1 MLDALTQIFYT
12 ISAALL
18 IPTELGLLAA
28 LFASCWGVG
37 TTLREG
43 LNRRRELP
51 KRQELETL
59 WTSGSETDANA
70 ARAELEASTG
80 SQPTAKKQL
89 ASTSALAVLASL
101 AEKIDD
107 EAFVEKTV
115 AELQNAMKERCERVD
130 RLVKTGP
137 ALGLMGTLIPLGPAL
152 LGLAEGDLET
162 LATNLVVAFS
172 TTVVGLTVA
181 LISSFVLT
189 TQKRRFRRDV
199 VFLNFAL
206 DRLSET
212 AKKAKEKAGSES
224 VEDKDVANGENG
236 GVR

>member
-1 MLDALTQIFYT
+1 MTAALTQIFYT

-28 LFASCWGVG
+28 LFASCWLVG

-43 LNRRRELP
+43 LSRRAELA
-51 KRQELETL
+51 KRQELEALWASGKNADATAAQTL
-59 WTSGSETDANA
+59 LKA
-70 ARAELEASTG
+70 AVASRT
-80 SQPTAKKQL
+80 TAGTLGTL
-89 ASTSALAVLASL
+89 ATL

-107 EAFVEKTV
+107 EPFVEKTV

-152 LGLAEGDLET
+152 LGLAKGDLET

-189 TQKRRFRRDV
+189 TLKRRFRRDV

-212 AKKAKEKAGSES
+212 AKKTKENVA
-224 VEDKDVANGENG
+224 DKDVANGENG
-236 GVR
+236 GER

>member
-1 MLDALTQIFYT
+1 MTAALTQIFYT

-18 IPTELGLLAA
+18 IPTELGLLVA
-28 LFASCWGVG
+28 LFVACWGVG

-43 LNRRRELP
+43 LSRRSELS
-51 KRQELETL
+51 KRQELEAL
-59 WTSGSETDANA
+59 WSSGQDADALEAQARLRAANALQTSGTLATLA
-70 ARAELEASTG
+70 ALS
-80 SQPTAKKQL
+80 
-89 ASTSALAVLASL
+89 
-101 AEKIDD
+101 EKIDD

-115 AELQNAMKERCERVD
+115 AELQNVMKERCERVD
-130 RLVKTGP
+130 RLVKMGP

-152 LGLAEGDLET
+152 LGLAKGDLET

-212 AKKAKEKAGSES
+212 TKKTKKNASLER
-224 VEDKDVANGENG
+224 VENKDVASEGNG
-236 GVR
+236 GEQ

>member
-1 MLDALTQIFYT
+1 MTAALTQIFYT

-18 IPTELGLLAA
+18 IPVELGLLVA
-28 LFASCWGVG
+28 LFAACWGVG
-37 TTLREG
+37 RTLREG
-43 LNRRRELP
+43 WSRRSELA

-59 WTSGSETDANA
+59 WTSGNVADATQAETLLKTSTT
-70 ARAELEASTG
+70 RSTG
-80 SQPTAKKQL
+80 TL
-89 ASTSALAVLASL
+89 ATLAAL

-107 EAFVEKTV
+107 AALVEKTV
-115 AELQNAMKERCERVD
+115 AELQNVMKERCERAD

-152 LGLAEGDLET
+152 LGLAQGDLET

-189 TQKRRFRRDV
+189 RQKRRFRRDV

-212 AKKAKEKAGSES
+212 AKKTKNASLES
-224 VEDKDVANGENG
+224 VEKKDVANGENG
-236 GVR
+236 GDR

>member
-1 MLDALTQIFYT
+1 MTAALTQIFYT

-18 IPTELGLLAA
+18 IPTELGLLVA
-28 LFASCWGVG
+28 LFAACWGVG

-43 LNRRRELP
+43 LSRRSELL

-59 WTSGSETDANA
+59 WSSGKDVDALEARTRLQATNA
-70 ARAELEASTG
+70 AQRSGTLT
-80 SQPTAKKQL
+80 
-89 ASTSALAVLASL
+89 ALAALS
-101 AEKIDD
+101 EKIDD

-115 AELQNAMKERCERVD
+115 AELQNVMKERCERVD
-130 RLVKTGP
+130 RLVKMGP

-152 LGLAEGDLET
+152 LGLAKGDLET

-212 AKKAKEKAGSES
+212 AKKTKECVCLENVGN
-224 VEDKDVANGENG
+224 KDVAKDGNG
-236 GVR
+236 GEQ

>member
-1 MLDALTQIFYT
+1 MTAALTQIFYT

-28 LFASCWGVG
+28 LFAACWLVG

-43 LNRRRELP
+43 IERRREIS
-51 KRQELETL
+51 KRQELEAL
-59 WTSGSETDANA
+59 WTSGNAGDASE
-70 ARAELEASTG
+70 ARARILAAAT
-80 SQPTAKKQL
+80 PTATTGTL
-89 ASTSALAVLASL
+89 AALAAL

-107 EAFVEKTV
+107 AAFVEKTV

-130 RLVKTGP
+130 CLVKTGP

-152 LGLAEGDLET
+152 LGLAKGDLET

-181 LISSFVLT
+181 LISSYVLT
-189 TQKRRFRRDV
+189 AQKRRFRRDV

-206 DRLSET
+206 DRLSEST
-212 AKKAKEKAGSES
+212 EKTNFSPLKNESER
-224 VEDKDVANGENG
+224 VENKDVAGDENG
-236 GVR
+236 GGQ

>member
-1 MLDALTQIFYT
+1 MTAALTQIFYT

-18 IPTELGLLAA
+18 IPTELGLLVA
-28 LFASCWGVG
+28 LFAACWGVG

-43 LNRRRELP
+43 LSRRSELL

-59 WTSGSETDANA
+59 WSSGKDVDALEARTRLRATNA
-70 ARAELEASTG
+70 AQMSGTLT
-80 SQPTAKKQL
+80 
-89 ASTSALAVLASL
+89 ALAALS
-101 AEKIDD
+101 EKIDD

-115 AELQNAMKERCERVD
+115 AELQNVMKERCERVD
-130 RLVKTGP
+130 RLVKMGP

-152 LGLAEGDLET
+152 LGLAKGDLET

-212 AKKAKEKAGSES
+212 AKKTKECVCLENVGN
-224 VEDKDVANGENG
+224 KDVAKDENG
-236 GVR
+236 GEQ

>member
-1 MLDALTQIFYT
+1 MTAALTQIFYT

-28 LFASCWGVG
+28 LFASCWLVG

-43 LNRRRELP
+43 LSRRAELT

-59 WTSGSETDANA
+59 WSSGKKAEA
-70 ARAELEASTG
+70 AEAQTLLKAAVAP
-80 SQPTAKKQL
+80 QTAAGTLGTL
-89 ASTSALAVLASL
+89 AAL

-107 EAFVEKTV
+107 EPFVEKTV

-152 LGLAEGDLET
+152 LGLAKGDLET

-189 TQKRRFRRDV
+189 TLKRRFRRDV

-212 AKKAKEKAGSES
+212 AKKAKENVA
-224 VEDKDVANGENG
+224 DKDVANGENG
-236 GVR
+236 GER

>member
-1 MLDALTQIFYT
+1 MTAALTQIFYT

-28 LFASCWGVG
+28 LFASRWLVG

-43 LNRRRELP
+43 LSRRAELA

-59 WTSGSETDANA
+59 WTSGKKADATEAQTLLKTTVASQTA
-70 ARAELEASTG
+70 AGTLGT
-80 SQPTAKKQL
+80 L
-89 ASTSALAVLASL
+89 AAL

-107 EAFVEKTV
+107 EPFVEKTV

-152 LGLAEGDLET
+152 LGLAKGDLET

-189 TQKRRFRRDV
+189 TQKRRFRHDV

-206 DRLSET
+206 DRLSEI
-212 AKKAKEKAGSES
+212 AKQTKENNKSER
-224 VEDKDVANGENG
+224 VENKDVAKEGKSENG
-236 GVR
+236 GER

>member
-1 MLDALTQIFYT
+1 MTAALTQIFYT

-18 IPTELGLLAA
+18 IPTELGLLVA
-28 LFASCWGVG
+28 LFAACWGVG

-43 LNRRRELP
+43 LSRRAELL

-59 WTSGSETDANA
+59 WSSGKDADALEAQTRLRAANA
-70 ARAELEASTG
+70 AQTTG
-80 SQPTAKKQL
+80 TL
-89 ASTSALAVLASL
+89 ATLATLS
-101 AEKIDD
+101 EKIDD

-115 AELQNAMKERCERVD
+115 AELQNVMKERCERVD

-152 LGLAEGDLET
+152 LGLAKGDMET

-206 DRLSET
+206 DRLGET
-212 AKKAKEKAGSES
+212 AKKSDAMKRVEK
-224 VEDKDVANGENG
+224 KDVANVENG
-236 GVR
+236 GDQ

>member
-1 MLDALTQIFYT
+1 MTAALTQIFYT

-28 LFASCWGVG
+28 LFASCWFVG

-43 LNRRRELP
+43 LARRAELA

-59 WTSGSETDANA
+59 WSSGKNADAT
-70 ARAELEASTG
+70 EAQTLLKTAVASQTATG
-80 SQPTAKKQL
+80 TLGTL
-89 ASTSALAVLASL
+89 ATL

-107 EAFVEKTV
+107 EPFVEKTV

-152 LGLAEGDLET
+152 LGLAKGDLET

-189 TQKRRFRRDV
+189 TLKRRFRRDV

-206 DRLSET
+206 DRLCEI
-212 AKKAKEKAGSES
+212 AKKAKENDESEL
-224 VEDKDVANGENG
+224 VQNKDVAKEKKSENG
-236 GVR
+236 GER

>member
-1 MLDALTQIFYT
+1 
-12 ISAALL
+12 
-18 IPTELGLLAA
+18 
-28 LFASCWGVG
+28 
-37 TTLREG
+37 
-43 LNRRRELP
+43 
-51 KRQELETL
+51 
-59 WTSGSETDANA
+59 
-70 ARAELEASTG
+70 
-80 SQPTAKKQL
+80 
-89 ASTSALAVLASL
+89 
-101 AEKIDD
+101 
-107 EAFVEKTV
+107 
-115 AELQNAMKERCERVD
+115 MKERCERAD

-152 LGLAEGDLET
+152 LGLAKGDLET

-212 AKKAKEKAGSES
+212 AKKTKESAEN
-224 VEDKDVANGENG
+224 KDVANCENG
-236 GVR
+236 GER

>member
-1 MLDALTQIFYT
+1 MTAALTQIFYT

-28 LFASCWGVG
+28 LFASCWLVG

-43 LNRRRELP
+43 LSRRSELA
-51 KRQELETL
+51 KRQELEAL
-59 WTSGSETDANA
+59 WTSGKNADATEAQTLLKA
-70 ARAELEASTG
+70 AVASRT
-80 SQPTAKKQL
+80 TAGTL
-89 ASTSALAVLASL
+89 GTLAVL

-107 EAFVEKTV
+107 EPFVEKTV

-152 LGLAEGDLET
+152 LGLAKGDLET

-189 TQKRRFRRDV
+189 TLKRRFRRDV

-212 AKKAKEKAGSES
+212 AKKTKENVA
-224 VEDKDVANGENG
+224 DKDVANGENG
-236 GVR
+236 GER

>member
-1 MLDALTQIFYT
+1 MTAALTQIFYT

-28 LFASCWGVG
+28 LFAACWLVG

-43 LNRRRELP
+43 LTRRSELT
-51 KRQELETL
+51 KRQELEAL
-59 WTSGSETDANA
+59 WT
-70 ARAELEASTG
+70 TG
-80 SQPTAKKQL
+80 SAADAREAQTRLQTLNPTGTL
-89 ASTSALAVLASL
+89 ATLAAL

-107 EAFVEKTV
+107 EAFVEKSV
-115 AELQNAMKERCERVD
+115 AELQNAMKERCERAD

-152 LGLAEGDLET
+152 LGLAKGDLET

-206 DRLSET
+206 DRLGET
-212 AKKAKEKAGSES
+212 AKKSDAMKRVEK
-224 VEDKDVANGENG
+224 KDVANVENG
-236 GVR
+236 GDQ

>member
-1 MLDALTQIFYT
+1 MTAALTQIFYT

-28 LFASCWGVG
+28 LFAACWLVG
-37 TTLREG
+37 TTLRQG
-43 LNRRRELP
+43 WARRLELL

-59 WTSGSETDANA
+59 WTSGNA
-70 ARAELEASTG
+70 ADAREAQTRLQTAG
-80 SQPTAKKQL
+80 ASQKAGTL
-89 ASTSALAVLASL
+89 ATLAAL

-107 EAFVEKTV
+107 EPFVEKTV
-115 AELQNAMKERCERVD
+115 AELQNAMKGRCERAD

-152 LGLAEGDLET
+152 LGLAKGDLET

-212 AKKAKEKAGSES
+212 AKKTKEN
-224 VEDKDVANGENG
+224 VVDKDVANGENG
-236 GVR
+236 GER

>member
-1 MLDALTQIFYT
+1 MTAALTQIFYT

-28 LFASCWGVG
+28 LFASCWLVG

-43 LNRRRELP
+43 LSRRAELA

-59 WTSGSETDANA
+59 WTSGKNADAT
-70 ARAELEASTG
+70 EAQTLLKTTVA
-80 SQPTAKKQL
+80 SQPTAGTLGTL
-89 ASTSALAVLASL
+89 AALV
-101 AEKIDD
+101 EKIDD
-107 EAFVEKTV
+107 EPFVEKTV

-152 LGLAEGDLET
+152 LGLAKGDLET

-189 TQKRRFRRDV
+189 TLKRRFRRDV

-212 AKKAKEKAGSES
+212 AKKTKENVA
-224 VEDKDVANGENG
+224 DKDVANGEKG
-236 GVR
+236 GER

>member
-1 MLDALTQIFYT
+1 MTAALTQIFYT

-18 IPTELGLLAA
+18 IPVELGLLVA
-28 LFASCWGVG
+28 LFAACWGG
-37 TTLREG
+37 GKTLREG
-43 LNRRRELP
+43 CSRRSELA

-59 WTSGSETDANA
+59 WTSGNVADAREAQTRLRA
-70 ARAELEASTG
+70 AA
-80 SQPTAKKQL
+80 QPTGTL
-89 ASTSALAVLASL
+89 ATLAAL

-115 AELQNAMKERCERVD
+115 AELQNVMKERCERVD
-130 RLVKTGP
+130 RLVKMGP

-152 LGLAEGDLET
+152 LGLAQGDLET

-189 TQKRRFRRDV
+189 AQKRRFRRDV

-212 AKKAKEKAGSES
+212 AKKTKTI
-224 VEDKDVANGENG
+224 VETERVGNKDVAKDGNEAEE
-236 GVR
+236 

>member
-1 MLDALTQIFYT
+1 MTAALTQIFYT

-28 LFASCWGVG
+28 LFAACWLVG
-37 TTLREG
+37 TTLRQG
-43 LNRRRELP
+43 WARRSELL
-51 KRQELETL
+51 KRRELETL
-59 WTSGSETDANA
+59 WTSDNA
-70 ARAELEASTG
+70 ADAQEAQTRLQTTG
-80 SQPTAKKQL
+80 ASQKAGTL
-89 ASTSALAVLASL
+89 ATLAAL

-115 AELQNAMKERCERVD
+115 AELQNAMKERCERAD

-152 LGLAEGDLET
+152 LGLAQGDLET

-212 AKKAKEKAGSES
+212 AKSAKKNAETERAENKS
-224 VEDKDVANGENG
+224 VANEENG
-236 GVR
+236 GER

>member
-1 MLDALTQIFYT
+1 MTAALTQIFYT

-28 LFASCWGVG
+28 LFASCWLVG

-43 LNRRRELP
+43 LSRRAELA
-51 KRQELETL
+51 KRQELEAFWASGKNADATEAQTL
-59 WTSGSETDANA
+59 LKA
-70 ARAELEASTG
+70 AVASRT
-80 SQPTAKKQL
+80 TAGTLGTL
-89 ASTSALAVLASL
+89 ATL

-107 EAFVEKTV
+107 EPFVEKTV

-152 LGLAEGDLET
+152 LGLAKGDLET

-189 TQKRRFRRDV
+189 TLKRRFRRDV

-212 AKKAKEKAGSES
+212 AKKTKENVA
-224 VEDKDVANGENG
+224 DKDVANGENG
-236 GVR
+236 GER

>member
-28 LFASCWGVG
+28 LFASCWLVG

-43 LNRRRELP
+43 LNRRRELS

-59 WTSGSETDANA
+59 WTSGSETA
-70 ARAELEASTG
+70 ARAELETTVG
-80 SQPTAKKQL
+80 SQTTAKKRL

-115 AELQNAMKERCERVD
+115 AELQNAMKERCERID

-181 LISSFVLT
+181 LISSWVLT

-212 AKKAKEKAGSES
+212 AKKTKENVA
-224 VEDKDVANGENG
+224 DKGVANGENG
-236 GVR
+236 GER

>member
-1 MLDALTQIFYT
+1 MTAALTQIFYT

-28 LFASCWGVG
+28 LFASCWLVG

-43 LNRRRELP
+43 LSRRAELA

-59 WTSGSETDANA
+59 LTSGKNADATEAQTLLKTTVASRTA
-70 ARAELEASTG
+70 AGTLGT
-80 SQPTAKKQL
+80 L
-89 ASTSALAVLASL
+89 AAL
-101 AEKIDD
+101 AEKIAD
-107 EAFVEKTV
+107 EPFVEKTA

-152 LGLAEGDLET
+152 LGLAKGDLET

-212 AKKAKEKAGSES
+212 AKKAKENVA
-224 VEDKDVANGENG
+224 DKDVANGENG
-236 GVR
+236 GER

>member
-1 MLDALTQIFYT
+1 MTAALTQIFYT

-28 LFASCWGVG
+28 LFVSCWFVG

-43 LNRRRELP
+43 LSRRAELA

-59 WTSGSETDANA
+59 WSSGKNADAT
-70 ARAELEASTG
+70 EAQTLLKG
-80 SQPTAKKQL
+80 AGTLGTLGTL
-89 ASTSALAVLASL
+89 ATL
-101 AEKIDD
+101 AEKIAD
-107 EAFVEKTV
+107 EPFVEKTV

-152 LGLAEGDLET
+152 LGLAKGDLET

-212 AKKAKEKAGSES
+212 AKKAKENDESER
-224 VEDKDVANGENG
+224 VQNKDVAKEGKCENG
-236 GVR
+236 GER

>member
-1 MLDALTQIFYT
+1 MTAALTQIFYT

-28 LFASCWGVG
+28 LFASCWLVG

-43 LNRRRELP
+43 LSRRSELA
-51 KRQELETL
+51 KRQELEAL
-59 WTSGSETDANA
+59 WTSGKNADATA
-70 ARAELEASTG
+70 AQTLLKAAVASRT
-80 SQPTAKKQL
+80 TAGTLGTL
-89 ASTSALAVLASL
+89 ATL

-107 EAFVEKTV
+107 EPFVEKTV

-152 LGLAEGDLET
+152 LGLAKGDLET

-189 TQKRRFRRDV
+189 TLKRRFRRDV

-212 AKKAKEKAGSES
+212 AKKTKENGESER
-224 VEDKDVANGENG
+224 VQNKDVAKDEKSENG
-236 GVR
+236 GER

>member
-1 MLDALTQIFYT
+1 MTAALTQIFYT

-28 LFASCWGVG
+28 LFASCWLVG

-43 LNRRRELP
+43 LSRRSELE
-51 KRQELETL
+51 KRQELEAL
-59 WTSGSETDANA
+59 WTNGKNA
-70 ARAELEASTG
+70 AATEAQTLLKTTVA
-80 SQPTAKKQL
+80 SQTAAGTLGTL
-89 ASTSALAVLASL
+89 AAL

-107 EAFVEKTV
+107 EPFVEKTV

-152 LGLAEGDLET
+152 LGLAKGDLET

-212 AKKAKEKAGSES
+212 TKKTKENVA
-224 VEDKDVANGENG
+224 DKDVANGENG
-236 GVR
+236 GER

>member
-1 MLDALTQIFYT
+1 MTAALTQIFYT

-18 IPTELGLLAA
+18 IPVELGLLAA
-28 LFASCWGVG
+28 LFAACWGVG
-37 TTLREG
+37 TTLREC
-43 LNRRRELP
+43 LSRRSELAKRREL
-51 KRQELETL
+51 ESL
-59 WTSGSETDANA
+59 WTSGNASDA
-70 ARAELEASTG
+70 REAQTRL
-80 SQPTAKKQL
+80 Q
-89 ASTSALAVLASL
+89 TSAAQTTGTLATLAALS
-101 AEKIDD
+101 EKIDD

-115 AELQNAMKERCERVD
+115 AELQNVMKERCERAD
-130 RLVKTGP
+130 RLVKMGP

-152 LGLAEGDLET
+152 LGLAKGDLET

-181 LISSFVLT
+181 LISSWVLT

-212 AKKAKEKAGSES
+212 AKKSKENVGSER
-224 VEDKDVANGENG
+224 VENKDVAEVADGGNG
-236 GVR
+236 GGR

>member
-1 MLDALTQIFYT
+1 MTAALTQIFYT

-28 LFASCWGVG
+28 LFASCWLVG

-43 LNRRRELP
+43 LSRRAELA

-59 WTSGSETDANA
+59 WTSGKNADAT
-70 ARAELEASTG
+70 EAQTLLKTTVA
-80 SQPTAKKQL
+80 SQTLGTL
-89 ASTSALAVLASL
+89 ATL

-107 EAFVEKTV
+107 EPFVEKTV

-152 LGLAEGDLET
+152 LGLAKGDLET

-189 TQKRRFRRDV
+189 TLKRRFRRDV

-212 AKKAKEKAGSES
+212 AKKTKENVA
-224 VEDKDVANGENG
+224 DKDVANGEKG
-236 GVR
+236 GER

>member
-1 MLDALTQIFYT
+1 MTAALTQIFYT

-18 IPTELGLLAA
+18 IPVELGLLVA
-28 LFASCWGVG
+28 LFAACWGVG
-37 TTLREG
+37 RTLREG
-43 LNRRRELP
+43 WSRRSELA

-59 WTSGSETDANA
+59 WTSGNVADAEEAQTRLQTSNPTGTLATLA
-70 ARAELEASTG
+70 A
-80 SQPTAKKQL
+80 
-89 ASTSALAVLASL
+89 L

-115 AELQNAMKERCERVD
+115 AELQNVMKERCERAD

-152 LGLAEGDLET
+152 LGLAKGDLET

-206 DRLSET
+206 DRLGET
-212 AKKAKEKAGSES
+212 AKKSDAMKRVEK
-224 VEDKDVANGENG
+224 KDVANVENG
-236 GVR
+236 GDQ

>member
-1 MLDALTQIFYT
+1 MTAALTQIFYT

-18 IPTELGLLAA
+18 IPVELGLLVA
-28 LFASCWGVG
+28 LFAACWGVG
-37 TTLREG
+37 RTLREG
-43 LNRRRELP
+43 WSRRSELA

-59 WTSGSETDANA
+59 WTSGNVADATQAETLLKTSTT
-70 ARAELEASTG
+70 RSTG
-80 SQPTAKKQL
+80 TL
-89 ASTSALAVLASL
+89 ATLAAL

-107 EAFVEKTV
+107 APLVEKTV
-115 AELQNAMKERCERVD
+115 AELQNVMKERCERAD

-152 LGLAEGDLET
+152 LGLAQGDLET

-189 TQKRRFRRDV
+189 RQKRRFRRDV

-212 AKKAKEKAGSES
+212 AKKTKNASLES
-224 VEDKDVANGENG
+224 VEKKDVANGENG
-236 GVR
+236 GDR

>member
-1 MLDALTQIFYT
+1 MVAALTQIFYT

-18 IPTELGLLAA
+18 IPVELGLLAA
-28 LFASCWGVG
+28 LFAACWSVG
-37 TTLREG
+37 RTLREG
-43 LNRRRELP
+43 CLRRSELA

-59 WTSGSETDANA
+59 WTSGNA
-70 ARAELEASTG
+70 ADATQAETLLKTSKALGTLG
-80 SQPTAKKQL
+80 TL
-89 ASTSALAVLASL
+89 AALS
-101 AEKIDD
+101 EKIDD

-115 AELQNAMKERCERVD
+115 AELQNVMKERCERAD

-152 LGLAEGDLET
+152 LGLAKGDLET

-181 LISSFVLT
+181 LISSWVLT

-212 AKKAKEKAGSES
+212 AKKNVAMERVEK
-224 VEDKDVANGENG
+224 KDVANVENG
-236 GVR
+236 GDQ

>member
-1 MLDALTQIFYT
+1 MTAALTQIFYT

-28 LFASCWGVG
+28 LFASCWLVG
-37 TTLREG
+37 TTLRES
-43 LNRRRELP
+43 LSRRAELA
-51 KRQELETL
+51 KRQELEALWRSGKNADATEAQTL
-59 WTSGSETDANA
+59 LKTTVASQTLGTLA
-70 ARAELEASTG
+70 A
-80 SQPTAKKQL
+80 
-89 ASTSALAVLASL
+89 L

-107 EAFVEKTV
+107 EPFVEKTV

-152 LGLAEGDLET
+152 LGLAKGDLET

-212 AKKAKEKAGSES
+212 AKKTKENGESEHVENKYVAKEGKS
-224 VEDKDVANGENG
+224 ENG
-236 GVR
+236 GER

>member
-1 MLDALTQIFYT
+1 MTEALTQIFYT
-12 ISAALL
+12 ISASLL

-28 LFASCWGVG
+28 LFVSCWFVG
-37 TTLREG
+37 TTLRES
-43 LNRRRELP
+43 LSRRSELSKRRELE
-51 KRQELETL
+51 KLWSSGKNADATEAQTL
-59 WTSGSETDANA
+59 LKTTVASQTATGTLGTLA
-70 ARAELEASTG
+70 A
-80 SQPTAKKQL
+80 
-89 ASTSALAVLASL
+89 L

-107 EAFVEKTV
+107 EALVEKTV
-115 AELQNAMKERCERVD
+115 AELQNVMKERCERVD

-152 LGLAEGDLET
+152 LGLAKGDLET

-212 AKKAKEKAGSES
+212 TKKTKNER
-224 VEDKDVANGENG
+224 VENKDVASKENG
-236 GVR
+236 SDQ

>member
-1 MLDALTQIFYT
+1 MTAALTQIFYT

-28 LFASCWGVG
+28 LFAACWGVG

-43 LNRRRELP
+43 LSRRSELL
-51 KRQELETL
+51 KRRELETL
-59 WTSGSETDANA
+59 WSSGNAADALEAQARLRASNAAPTSGTLATLA
-70 ARAELEASTG
+70 ALS
-80 SQPTAKKQL
+80 
-89 ASTSALAVLASL
+89 
-101 AEKIDD
+101 EKIDD

-115 AELQNAMKERCERVD
+115 AELQNVMKERCERVD
-130 RLVKTGP
+130 RLVKMGP

-152 LGLAEGDLET
+152 LGLAKGDLET

-212 AKKAKEKAGSES
+212 AKKTKTNVGN
-224 VEDKDVANGENG
+224 KDVANGENG
-236 GVR
+236 GEE

>member
-1 MLDALTQIFYT
+1 MTAALTQIFYT

-28 LFASCWGVG
+28 LFAACWLVG
-37 TTLREG
+37 TTLRQG
-43 LNRRRELP
+43 WSRRSELL

-59 WTSGSETDANA
+59 WTSGNDADAREAQTRLQAEVASQKGGTLATLA
-70 ARAELEASTG
+70 A
-80 SQPTAKKQL
+80 
-89 ASTSALAVLASL
+89 L

-115 AELQNAMKERCERVD
+115 AELQNAMKERCERAD

-152 LGLAEGDLET
+152 LGLAKGDLET

-212 AKKAKEKAGSES
+212 AKNAKKNAETEC
-224 VEDKDVANGENG
+224 VENKSVANGENG
-236 GVR
+236 GDR